1 MEGSLARALYSFQS
15 DNPGDLSVPEGG
27 IIRIA
32 QYIDNNWLEAEYQG
46 QIGFFPVTYAQRL
59 ENEPQL
65 YNVVS
70 AETIPSSV
78 ESQGNITFDE
88 FHHHDRFSENTG
100 KLFVE
105 AAFGFVGRNESELT
119 FPTGAVLEVIKDVD
133 DDWLECSFNGK
144 MGLFPKSYVK
154 SSERPCARAI
164 YPFVGESVGELTFR
178 EGDCIF
184 LRRRLNSQ
192 WMEGEING
200 NVGLFP
206 SSFVAVEVDLPP
218 EEGRLLNGDFSFM
231 DSLEKHKDQNRSA
244 ASKVQWQKGMKG
256 RAVYHFSAL
265 YSGDLELNEGD
276 IVTVLQ
282 VDDENWLEGQL
293 ANGTTG
299 SCPTAYLEPI
309 YNASKTSDDKWW
321 YIRNQRISS
330 HDDFSHLSYPYF
342 IPHARKDDMSKCSFK
357 GAFSQ
362 RDDYN
367 FEPGVKTESADRFLL
382 DTSFTRDPTPVLMP
396 SNASTRSQ
404 QPYTI
409 EKDKPVLNSKSV
421 LKSKPMEGYSV
432 TYLGS
437 EYGKH
442 STPQNCQ
449 TATSPLTSLPLL
461 SNEQGYL
468 YNNYAVNN
476 KVTSSSNGLSELAM
490 AAGQSSPTRQFGHFV
505 GTWPGKGKYIHGRI
519 AEEGRFNRQHPFY
532 DDYEDDD
539 DMLSGNCTSLPS
551 PLLPLPKRTT
561 NDDNNESSA
570 SDDSPITP
578 RRPAPP
584 PPKRNVGNINQVRSN
599 TLPAARS
606 KNASQ
611 GRHSQDALPV
621 PSKAK
626 GQGVSGAEDRLTT
639 IPHASSPTQHKR
651 DPSLSPKES
660 PRMRARD
667 SYRDKQLS
675 RPQSWHWKESS
686 TDYMTEK
693 VQYTNFC
700 VCLLLPFKALSA

>member
-15 DNPGDLSVPEGG
+15 NNPGDLSIPEGG
-27 IIRIA
+27 ILRIT
-32 QYIDNNWLEAEYQG
+32 QYIDNNWLEAEYRG
-46 QIGFFPVTYAQRL
+46 QLGFFPVTYAQRL
-59 ENEPQL
+59 ESEPQL
-65 YNVVS
+65 HNVVS
-70 AETIPSSV
+70 SGPTSSSI
-78 ESQGNITFDE
+78 EPQGNIAFDE
-88 FHHHDRFSENTG
+88 FHRHDNFSENTG

-133 DDWLECSFNGK
+133 DDWLEGSFNGQ

-184 LRRRLNSQ
+184 LHKRLNSQ

-206 SSFVAVEVDLPP
+206 SSFVAVEVDLPL
-218 EEGRLLNGDFSFM
+218 EEGRLLNDDFSFM
-231 DSLEKHKDQNRSA
+231 DSFEKCKDQNRSS

-276 IVTVLQ
+276 IVTVLE

-293 ANGTTG
+293 ANGITG

-309 YNASKTSDDKWW
+309 YDASKTSDDKWW
-321 YIRNQRISS
+321 YTRNQRISS
-330 HDDFSHLSYPYF
+330 HEDFSHLSYPYF
-342 IPHARKDDMSKCSFK
+342 ISHASKDDTSKCSFK
-357 GAFSQ
+357 GIFSQ
-362 RDDYN
+362 PDDDN
-367 FEPGVKTESADRFLL
+367 FEPGVKSESTDRSLL
-382 DTSFTRDPTPVLMP
+382 DSSFTRDPTPVLMA
-396 SNASTRSQ
+396 SNVSTPSQ

-421 LKSKPMEGYSV
+421 LRSKPTEGYSV

-437 EYGKH
+437 EYGKN
-442 STPQNCQ
+442 SMPQSYQ
-449 TATSPLTSLPLL
+449 TTISPPTSLSSL
-461 SNEQGYL
+461 SNEQGSL
-468 YNNYAVNN
+468 YNNNNYAVNHEA
-476 KVTSSSNGLSELAM
+476 TSSSNGLPRPSM
-490 AAGQSSPTRQFGHFV
+490 AVGQSSPTRQFGYFV
-505 GTWPGKGKYIHGRI
+505 GTWPRKGKDIHGRL
-519 AEEGRFNRQHPFY
+519 AEEGSFNRQHLFY

-551 PLLPLPKRTT
+551 PLLPLLKRTT

-570 SDDSPITP
+570 SEDSPITP

-584 PPKRNVGNINQVRSN
+584 PPKRNVSNINQVRSN

-606 KNASQ
+606 KVASQ
-611 GRHSQDALPV
+611 GHPNKEVLHV

-626 GQGVSGAEDRLTT
+626 GQGVSGGEDSGLTT
-639 IPHASSPTQHKR
+639 VLHGASPTQGKR
-651 DPSLSPKES
+651 EPSLSPKGS
-660 PRMRARD
+660 PKMRARD
-667 SYRDKQLS
+667 SYRDNQQS
-675 RPQSWHWKESS
+675 RLQSWHWEES
-686 TDYMTEK
+686 DYMTEK
-693 VQYTNFC
+693 VQYT
-700 VCLLLPFKALSA
+700 S